1 MRPEYA
7 ATELNSAHKLHLLSS
22 AQHADKLL
30 SDVESILS
38 ASKSK
43 SPFRKYQGSLSPA
56 QAKVVED
63 YIGRIRTQLVRVLES
78 QGIVLP
84 GPAFESVHSMR
95 VTLAFVRIAFQ
106 ECTADRMLG
115 YGAVPQSR
123 VLGLNGLVDEMVAA
137 VEKLD
142 SYLARGL
149 AEDLDTRL
157 ERLAESGSDVSLAK
171 SMERII
177 ADHGFVE
184 FRPALSIIVDRLETK
199 HFEIAFFGRVNSGK
213 SSLLNHIIDSE
224 ILPVGVNPITTVPT
238 RLAYGERPRLTV
250 WYADKSP
257 ERLDIVRLPEFV
269 SEQHNPANYKHVTRI
284 LVELPAPRLRDG
296 VVLVDTPGLG
306 SLASAGAA
314 ETLAYL
320 PRCDMGVVLID
331 GGSTLTEDDLV
342 TIRTLYEAGIPA
354 SLLLS
359 KSDLLADEDQIRSS
373 QYIAGQISTQL
384 GLTLAVHPVSIQSTH
399 LFLLEDWLR
408 EVILPLY
415 DRHQQLARESLYRK
429 IGSLRGALAVALKA
443 RVDHAEERIEGA
455 IDRDAIDSGLR
466 TAVGRMAEVREA
478 CLAMTHDLRRQ
489 GGHALAEAAMR
500 LTDTWPQ
507 SAPDSTAAIVHDAII
522 QVAAERANEVFRT
535 LKQLAQQL
543 EQSLRSAAEA
553 LSFAE
558 SHREEDLTSAVQE
571 MPKLDLDHIEIEWR
585 PGVFSKFS
593 RSLAIGR
600 AERAL
605 QRQIGARVSEAFS
618 NFGSVLDAWARRT
631 LSELQL
637 RFETPADSYRA
648 HLERITGRSAISE
661 ADKYAIEQDLA
672 LLSVKA

>member
-1 MRPEYA
+1 MRSEDA
-7 ATELNSAHKLHLLSS
+7 ELNSAHKLHLLSS

-30 SDVESILS
+30 SEVESILS

-43 SPFRKYQGSLSPA
+43 SPFRKYKGSLSPA

-78 QGIVLP
+78 QGILLP
-84 GPAFESVHSMR
+84 GPAFESVHAMR

-106 ECTADRMLG
+106 ECTADRMQG
-115 YGAVPQSR
+115 YGAVPQSK
-123 VLGLNGLVDEMVAA
+123 VHGLNGLVDEMVAA

-149 AEDLDTRL
+149 AEDLEARL
-157 ERLAESGSDVSLAK
+157 QRLTESGRDVGLIK
-171 SMERII
+171 TMERII

-199 HFEIAFFGRVNSGK
+199 HFEIAFFGRVSSGK

-224 ILPVGVNPITTVPT
+224 ILPVGVNPITAVPT
-238 RLAYGERPRLTV
+238 RLAYGEQPRLTV

-257 ERLDIVRLPEFV
+257 ELLDIVRLPEFV

-284 LVELPAPRLRDG
+284 LVELPAPRLKNG

-331 GGSTLTEDDLV
+331 GGSTLTEDDLA

-354 SLLLS
+354 SVLLS
-359 KSDLLADEDQIRSS
+359 KSDLLADEDRIRSA
-373 QYIAGQISTQL
+373 QYIAAQISVQL
-384 GLTLAVHPVSIQSTH
+384 GLTLSVHPVSIQSTH
-399 LFLLEDWLR
+399 LFHLEDWLR
-408 EVILPLY
+408 DVILPLY
-415 DRHQQLARESLYRK
+415 DRHQELARESLSRK
-429 IGSLRGALAVALKA
+429 IGSLREALAVALKA
-443 RVDHAEERIEGA
+443 RLDHAEVPIEGA
-455 IDRDAIDSGLR
+455 IDQDAIEIGLR
-466 TAVGRMAEVREA
+466 TAVGRIAEVREA
-478 CLAMTHDLRRQ
+478 CLAMTRDVRSQ
-489 GGHALAEAAMR
+489 GGHALAESATR
-500 LTDTWPQ
+500 LTDTWLQ
-507 SAPDSTAAIVHDAII
+507 SAADSTAAIVHDAITR
-522 QVAAERANEVFRT
+522 VAADRANKVFHT

-543 EQSLRSAAEA
+543 AQSLQSTAEA
-553 LSFAE
+553 LGFAD
-558 SHREEDLTSAVQE
+558 SHREEDLTSAIKE
-571 MPKLDLDHIEIEWR
+571 MPKLDLGPIEIEWK
-585 PGVFSKFS
+585 PGLFS
-593 RSLAIGR
+593 RLSRNLAIR
-600 AERAL
+600 QAEKAL
-605 QRQIGARVSEAFS
+605 QRQIGERVSEAFS
-618 NFGSVLDAWARRT
+618 TFGSILDEWARRT
-631 LSELQL
+631 LSEMQL

-648 HLERITGRSAISE
+648 HLHRISAPGKISVDE
-661 ADKYAIEQDLA
+661 IFAIERDLA

>member
-1 MRPEYA
+1 MQSEDG
-7 ATELNSAHKLHLLSS
+7 ELNSAHKLHLLSS

-43 SPFRKYQGSLSPA
+43 SPFRKYRGSLSTA

-78 QGIVLP
+78 QGIPLP
-84 GPAFESVHSMR
+84 KAAFESVHSMR

-106 ECTADRMLG
+106 ECTANRMQG
-115 YGAVPQSR
+115 YGAVPQSK

-149 AEDLDTRL
+149 AEDLTARL
-157 ERLAESGSDVSLAK
+157 ERLAASGSDVGLINA
-171 SMERII
+171 MERIV
-177 ADHGFVE
+177 ADYGFVE
-184 FRPALSIIVDRLETK
+184 FRPALSLIVDRFETK
-199 HFEIAFFGRVNSGK
+199 HFEIAFFGRVSSGK
-213 SSLLNHIIDSE
+213 SSLLNHIVDSE
-224 ILPVGVNPITTVPT
+224 ILPVGVNPITAVPT

-250 WYADKSP
+250 WYADRSA
-257 ERLDIVRLPEFV
+257 EVLDIVRLPEFV

-306 SLASAGAA
+306 SLASAGAM

-354 SLLLS
+354 SVLLS
-359 KSDLLADEDQIRSS
+359 KSDLLADEDQIRSA
-373 QYIAGQISTQL
+373 QYITGQISAQL
-384 GLTLAVHPVSIQSTH
+384 GLTMAVDPVSIQSTH

-415 DRHQQLARESLYRK
+415 DRHQQLARESLSRK
-429 IGSLRGALAVALKA
+429 IGSLREALAVALKA
-443 RVDHAEERIEGA
+443 RLDHAEEPAECI
-455 IDRDAIDSGLR
+455 IDRDAIDGGLR

-478 CLAMTHDLRRQ
+478 CLAMTHDVRSQ
-489 GGHALAEAAMR
+489 AGDALTDAATR
-500 LTDTWPQ
+500 LTDTWSK
-507 SAPDSTAAIVHDAII
+507 SAPVSSAAIVHDAIT
-522 QVAAERANEVFRT
+522 QVAADRANKVFQT
-535 LKQLAQQL
+535 LNQLAQQL
-543 EQSLRSAAEA
+543 AQSLQLTAEA
-553 LSFAE
+553 LGFAE
-558 SHREEDLTSAVQE
+558 SHREEDLTSAIKE
-571 MPKLDLDHIEIEWR
+571 MPKLDLGPIEIEWK
-585 PGVFSKFS
+585 PGLFSKLS
-593 RSLAIGR
+593 RNLAIR
-600 AERAL
+600 QAEKAL
-605 QRQIGARVSEAFS
+605 ERQIGERVSEAFS
-618 NFGSVLDAWARRT
+618 IFGSILDAWARRT
-631 LSELQL
+631 LSEMQL
-637 RFETPADSYRA
+637 RFETPAESYRT
-648 HLERITGRSAISE
+648 HLDRIGARGRISVDEISVIER
-661 ADKYAIEQDLA
+661 DLA
-672 LLSVKA
+672 LLSVDT